1 MKHELSGF
9 VGRYSSNGLRRLI
22 SSLNSIR
29 FRDDVG
35 EVEYFGQKV
44 VLLRRDAFSLIR
56 KELSRVAGTASGV
69 ILEVAGH
76 RVGSEEGIV
85 LSSKAEGLGL
95 NNPEALPEFIRTAVE
110 ESNMG
115 FGKMQVKELEI
126 PTGKAVVVVQNSF
139 EAEDAGVSLRPI
151 CRFTSGYLEGIFGQL
166 TGKNMRAKEIECRA
180 KGDTDCK
187 FILALSTS

>member
-1 MKHELSGF
+1 VRDGLSDF
-9 VGRYSSNGLRRLI
+9 LSRYSSNGLRRLI

-29 FRDDVG
+29 FRDEVG

-69 ILEVAGH
+69 ILEVAGR
-76 RVGSEEGIV
+76 RVGTEEGIV

-95 NNPEALPEFIRTAVE
+95 NRPEGLPDFIRTAVE

-126 PTGKAVVVVQNSF
+126 SVGKAVVIVQNSF
-139 EAEDAGVSLRPI
+139 EAEDAGVSLKPI
-151 CRFTSGYLEGIFGQL
+151 CRFTSGYLEGIFCQL
-166 TGKNMRAKEIECRA
+166 VGKNMRSQEIECKA
-180 KGDTDCK
+180 KGDNDCK
-187 FILALSTS
+187 FILSLVAS

>member
-1 MKHELSGF
+1 MSGF
-9 VGRYSSNGLRRLI
+9 LGRYSSNGLRRLI

-56 KELSRVAGTASGV
+56 KELSRVAGSASGV
-69 ILEVAGH
+69 ILEVAGR
-76 RVGSEEGIV
+76 RVGTEEGIV
-85 LSSKAEGLGL
+85 LSSKAESLGL
-95 NNPEALPEFIRTAVE
+95 NNPGALPDFIRTAVE

-126 PTGKAVVVVQNSF
+126 PAGEAVVVVQNSF

-166 TGKNMRAKEIECRA
+166 MGKNMRAREIECRA
-180 KGDTDCK
+180 KGDNDCK
-187 FILALSTS
+187 FTLTLSTS